1 MTARVLIGLSILA
14 VLWGSAFPVIKIGLE
29 GFSPPHLTL
38 ARHLVASACFVPFLL
53 LTGRRLWPERRDLG
67 YFLLLGVC
75 GITIYHL
82 GLNYGEQRVSAGA
95 TSLIIATSP
104 ALTAI
109 VAFFLIDERLP
120 KLGWAGI
127 GTSFVG
133 VLLIVL
139 GDSRGIRFDPF
150 ALLIL
155 LSAVSTAFYFTLQK
169 RMFSRYKAVEVTAF
183 ATWAGTVPML
193 LFLPGFP
200 SALAEI
206 TALPLLATIYI
217 GIFPSAVAYTL
228 FSFALSQAP
237 VTLVTAYLYTVP
249 IFSLLLSWLLL
260 GEVPSLLTVFGG
272 AIAIVGIVMVNRAKR
287 AQQRLPRQAAGARS

>member
-1 MTARVLIGLSILA
+1 MTAQVMVSLLILA
-14 VLWGSAFPVIKIGLE
+14 VLWGSAFPAIKLGLE
-29 GFSPPHLTL
+29 GFSAPHLTL

-53 LTGRRLWPERRDLG
+53 LTKRRLWPERRDLG

-82 GLNYGEQRVSAGA
+82 GLNFGEQRVSAGA
-95 TSLIIATSP
+95 TSLIIATAP

-109 VAFFLIDERLP
+109 VAYFLIDERLP
-120 KLGWAGI
+120 KLGWLGI
-127 GTSFVG
+127 AISFVG

-139 GDSRGIRFDPF
+139 GDSRGLSFDPF

-169 RMFSRYKAVEVTAF
+169 RLFSRYKAVEVTAF
-183 ATWAGTVPML
+183 ATWGGTLPLL

-200 SALAEI
+200 AALAGI
-206 TALPLLATIYI
+206 DPTPLFATIYI
-217 GIFPSAVAYTL
+217 GVFPSAVAYTL

-249 IFSLLLSWLLL
+249 IFSLLLSWLIL
-260 GEVPSLLTVFGG
+260 GEVPSWLTVVGG
-272 AIAIVGIVMVNRAKR
+272 AVAIAGIVVVNRAKR
-287 AQQRLPRQAAGARS
+287 TKKVPQQVAGARS